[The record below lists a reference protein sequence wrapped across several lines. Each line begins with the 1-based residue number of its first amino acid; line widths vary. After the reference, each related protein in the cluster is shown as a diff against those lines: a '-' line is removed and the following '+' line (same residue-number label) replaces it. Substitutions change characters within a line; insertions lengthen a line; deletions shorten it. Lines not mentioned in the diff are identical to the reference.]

1 MYNPEATIRIL
12 RRPDHLGYGSRG
24 MERRIKRCCSDNP
37 ECELAFECVR
47 LYTKFVNTTDTYREP
62 PGKEY
67 KRPRPSVVDT
77 YKLHGLRQPIH
88 TDILR
93 Y

>member
-1 MYNPEATIRIL
+1 M
-12 RRPDHLGYGSRG
+12 GYGSRG
-24 MERRIKRCCSDNP
+24 MERRLRRCCDDNP
-37 ECELAFECVR
+37 DCPFVIECDR

-62 PGKEY
+62 PKKEY

-77 YKLHGLRQPIH
+77 YKLHGLKLSR
-88 TDILR
+88 DILR